1 MNSKENNQETTD
13 ITWKNDNTPISTY
26 YGDVYFSAD
35 SGIQES
41 EYIFINNNFLPERFK
56 IASDFSIGETG
67 FGTGL
72 NFALT
77 CKLWAERSLESSTLF
92 FTTYEKHPLSKN
104 DFIKA
109 AKIWPELSE
118 IYSELIPKYKNLQ
131 PGKNRIKLDSF
142 RTELIIIIGDINNTI
157 TKSPSNS
164 CDCWFLDG
172 FAPSL
177 NPQMWNEH
185 VLKNIARTARNGSTF
200 STFTAAGK
208 VRRTLI
214 ECGYC
219 VEKVKGFGKKRDML
233 RGDLSA
239 KTF

>member
-1 MNSKENNQETTD
+1 MIHNKNNDKHTD
-13 ITWKNDNTPISTY
+13 ITWKNDSTPVSTY

-56 IASDFSIGETG
+56 NTADFYISETG

-77 CKLWAERSLESSTLF
+77 CKLWTETSIAPSTLV

-109 AKIWPELSE
+109 AKNWPELSE
-118 IYSELIPKYKNLQ
+118 IYSELIPQYKNLQ

-142 RTELIIIIGDINNTI
+142 RIELIIVIGDINNTI
-157 TKSPSNS
+157 NMSPSNS

-177 NPQMWNEH
+177 NPQMWNDH
-185 VLKNIARTARNGSTF
+185 VINNIARIARNGSTF

-208 VRRTLI
+208 VRRALI
-214 ECGYC
+214 KFGYC
-219 VEKVKGFGKKRDML
+219 VEKTKGFGKKRDML
-233 RGDLSA
+233 RGYFST
-239 KTF
+239 KTI